1 MKSPSSR
8 IAGASSSAAS
18 RRSFSSQRVIRPGC
32 DEWARG
38 SAAAISAAPPDPPAM
53 GFFRLLSVDLPQL
66 ARRPLDGVFGLR
78 ALYALGEH
86 VHDDILR
93 VDLGGLGRRRS
104 RVSENAGVVG
114 GGAEALHRLVDRVPQ
129 RSLLPHL
136 GRADR
141 EAFRNLEPLAELL
154 LAVEPLQA
162 VLG

>member
-1 MKSPSSR
+1 M
-8 IAGASSSAAS
+8 AGAGGTAAS
-18 RRSFSSQRVIRPGC
+18 GRWFSSQRVTRRGRE
-32 DEWARG
+32 DWARG

-78 ALYALGEH
+78 ALHALGEH

-114 GGAEALHRLVDRVPQ
+114 GGAEALHRLVHRVSQ
-129 RSLLPHL
+129 RSPLPHL
-136 GRADR
+136 VLAHRQAVPP
-141 EAFRNLEPLAELL
+141 LEPLADLSFATEALPEVLCHPLL
-154 LAVEPLQA
+154 LP
-162 VLG
+162 

>member
-8 IAGASSSAAS
+8 IAGASSGAAS

-32 DEWARG
+32 EESARG

-86 VHDDILR
+86 VHDDVLSI
-93 VDLGGLGRRRS
+93 DLSRLGRRRTGEPDDA
-104 RVSENAGVVG
+104 RVVG
-114 GGAEALHRLVDRVPQ
+114 GRLESLHGLVDRRPQ
-129 RSLLPHL
+129 RALLPGL
-136 GRADR
+136 R
-141 EAFRNLEPLAELL
+141 
-154 LAVEPLQA
+154 
-162 VLG
+162 